1 MKLGRLTRG
10 VGAAL
15 LLAAPLWIAGCSEK
29 QTVVGYYNADRIDS
43 EAGQIKA
50 LQDDATAKLK

>member
-1 MKLGRLTRG
+1 MKLGRLAHG
-10 VGAAL
+10 VSAAL

-29 QTVVGYYNADRIDS
+29 HAVVGYYNADRIDR

-50 LQDDATAKLK
+50 LQDEA